1 MTDMVTLTRL
11 QVASATGLTALF
23 VLASVGAALPS
34 APMGSPS
41 DLKLPASG
49 AVLAQSSHNSGIQL
63 MAKAVKRPKKRAA

>member
-1 MTDMVTLTRL
+1 MSKLTRW

-23 VLASVGAALPS
+23 VLASVGTALPS
-34 APMGSPS
+34 APMASPS

-63 MAKAVKRPKKRAA
+63 MAKAVKKPKRKAA